1 MRAHAPL
8 PQAALT
14 HQRPKVPSRTS
25 KAASDGFPGEIG
37 NPNIWALGLNLL
49 IFKLELILKTF

>member
-37 NPNIWALGLNLL
+37 NPNIWALG
-49 IFKLELILKTF
+49 